1 MRDNVPSVKSQH
13 QISICAAL
21 GVCLLV
27 FWITLSGCAHADG
40 PYNPTSEEKLWIDS
54 QTPQK
59 YSVQVTDRP
68 DSPVGV
74 DGRVVLE
81 IPHQKRTSTVYVLGL
96 LPVYQTSPYE
106 TTAIHVKK
114 GDQTVRKFSLDD
126 LKKLPLDN
134 QGFRIVKV
142 D

>member
-1 MRDNVPSVKSQH
+1 MDR
-13 QISICAAL
+13 
-21 GVCLLV
+21 
-27 FWITLSGCAHADG
+27 
-40 PYNPTSEEKLWIDS
+40 PYNPTSEEKLRIDS

-59 YSVQVTDRP
+59 YSIQVTDGP

-81 IPHQKRTSTVYVLGL
+81 IPHIKRTSAVYLLGL
-96 LPVYQTSPYE
+96 VPVYQTSPYE
-106 TTAIHVKK
+106 TAAIYVKK
-114 GDQTVRKFSLDD
+114 GDHTVRKFSPTD
-126 LKKLPLDN
+126 LKKLPLDD